1 MGSPCP
7 AGPSAS
13 PSRLPCT
20 CVRAEGLPTRAVTPT
35 GGPKKNKSFNRGVP
49 LFISYSALRTRLF
62 GELVWGYT
70 SMDPS
75 SDYQFLNEIL
85 GKAVKITL
93 KCGIFQ
99 GILQHVD
106 SSRSIV
112 LSRVKNLET
121 GRSMAGVK
129 MFFGYEIVNVEL
141 LEELEQ
147 DAARGA
153 ATPIRDSLVTGGTGM
168 HRGEPA
174 EHSPQSSTC
183 ISPESRFTTLSNLKY
198 TLAEE
203 EEEENMEYIVI
214 DQFQQKFGP
223 AMLHIKK
230 QSVFGV
236 AAEGVN
242 LCRHGRLCWLQVA
255 TRSRVFLFDIF
266 LLGPRV
272 FKNGLQMVLEDKNI
286 LKVIHDCR
294 SISDCLSHQY
304 GIILSN
310 VFDTQVADVL
320 HFSNITGG
328 FLPHRISSL
337 QECLMRHLE
346 MSPKK
351 VSFLVYRQQAVQ
363 ENPDIWFLRPLPPSL
378 LKVLALETVYLLPLR
393 LLLLDEMMSDLTT
406 LVDGYLNSYRE
417 GSADLLGSTEISCM
431 ELPEELQQL
440 ADFQKLRREK
450 ALKKYK
456 VNEEGLLIIPP
467 LESKG
472 KKAAEVEEKQGQDSC
487 WLSSDGAALQKTSFH
502 PQDPLHQNDDEQKQ
516 VVDHWENKK
525 SRIGYKNP
533 SFEMEA
539 RARVLVSWNSVSENT
554 QAMGKGFS
562 PEQKPHTQ
570 AVGSLQEERSLLF
583 TGNQDEDLFCAK
595 HSTIVSASTP
605 PKIRNSLQDS
615 FQVPQQPSLSV
626 LPPCPVLETVG
637 LWQNPS
643 LKMTQTYISNFPV
656 RPERGGSSAV
666 RFAFPSGLSCR
677 MPAPSPA
684 GK

>member
-1 MGSPCP
+1 
-7 AGPSAS
+7 
-13 PSRLPCT
+13 
-20 CVRAEGLPTRAVTPT
+20 
-35 GGPKKNKSFNRGVP
+35 
-49 LFISYSALRTRLF
+49 
-62 GELVWGYT
+62 
-70 SMDPS
+70 MDPS

-93 KCGIFQ
+93 KCGVFQ

-106 SSRSIV
+106 SSRSII

-129 MFFGYEIVNVEL
+129 MFFAYEIVNVEL

-153 ATPIRDSLVTGGTGM
+153 ATPIRDNLVTRGTEM
-168 HRGEPA
+168 DRGEPA
-174 EHSPQSSTC
+174 DHSPQSSSC
-183 ISPESRFTTLSNLKY
+183 ISLESQATTLSNLKY
-198 TLAEE
+198 TLAGE
-203 EEEENMEYIVI
+203 EEEENMKYIII

-230 QSVFGV
+230 QSVLGV

-266 LLGPRV
+266 FLGPRV
-272 FKNGLQMVLEDKNI
+272 FKNGLQVVLEDKNI
-286 LKVIHDCR
+286 LKVMHDCR
-294 SISDCLSHQY
+294 LISDCLSHQY

-337 QECLMRHLE
+337 QECLMRHLK
-346 MSPKK
+346 MSPRK
-351 VSFLVYRQQAVQ
+351 VSFLAYRQQAVQ
-363 ENPDIWFLRPLPPSL
+363 ENPHIWFVRPLPPLL

-456 VNEEGLLIIPP
+456 VNEEGLLIRPP
-467 LESKG
+467 VESKG
-472 KKAAEVEEKQGQDSC
+472 KKAAEVEEKREDSC
-487 WLSSDGAALQKTSFH
+487 WLSSNGAAFKKTSFH
-502 PQDPLHQNDDEQKQ
+502 PQDPLHQKDNEQKQ
-516 VVDHWENKK
+516 VVDDWENKK

-533 SFEMEA
+533 PFEMESGA
-539 RARVLVSWNSVSENT
+539 RDLVSWNSVSENT
-554 QAMGKGFS
+554 QAMGKGFP
-562 PEQKPHTQ
+562 PEQKPQ
-570 AVGSLQEERSLLF
+570 AQAAGSLQEEISLLF
-583 TGNQDEDLFCAK
+583 LGKKDEDLFCAK
-595 HSTIVSASTP
+595 HSTTVSASTP
-605 PKIRNSLQDS
+605 PKISSSLHDA
-615 FQVPQQPSLSV
+615 FQGPRQPSLSV
-626 LPPCPVLETVG
+626 LTPCPVLETVD
-637 LWQNPS
+637 LCQNPS

-656 RPERGGSSAV
+656 RPERERSSAV
-666 RFAFPSGLSCR
+666 RFAFPSGLNCR

>member
-1 MGSPCP
+1 MFVKVGNRCR
-7 AGPSAS
+7 AGWSLYNCFSAPNS
-13 PSRLPCT
+13 AR
-20 CVRAEGLPTRAVTPT
+20 
-35 GGPKKNKSFNRGVP
+35 GPKKNKFNRGVP

-346 MSPKK
+346 MSPQK

-363 ENPDIWFLRPLPPSL
+363 
-378 LKVLALETVYLLPLR
+378 
-393 LLLLDEMMSDLTT
+393 
-406 LVDGYLNSYRE
+406 
-417 GSADLLGSTEISCM
+417 ISCM

-472 KKAAEVEEKQGQDSC
+472 KKSAEVEEKQGQDSC
-487 WLSSDGAALQKTSFH
+487 WLSSNGAALQKTSFH

-533 SFEMEA
+533 SFEMDSGA
-539 RARVLVSWNSVSENT
+539 RDLVSWNSVSENT

-570 AVGSLQEERSLLF
+570 AAGSLQEERSLLF
-583 TGNQDEDLFCAK
+583 TRNQDEDLFCAK

>member
-1 MGSPCP
+1 
-7 AGPSAS
+7 
-13 PSRLPCT
+13 
-20 CVRAEGLPTRAVTPT
+20 
-35 GGPKKNKSFNRGVP
+35 
-49 LFISYSALRTRLF
+49 
-62 GELVWGYT
+62 
-70 SMDPS
+70 MDPS
-75 SDYQFLNEIL
+75 NDYQFLNEIL

-168 HRGEPA
+168 DRGEPA

-337 QECLMRHLE
+337 QECLMRHLK

-351 VSFLVYRQQAVQ
+351 VSFLAYRQQAVQ
-363 ENPDIWFLRPLPPSL
+363 
-378 LKVLALETVYLLPLR
+378 
-393 LLLLDEMMSDLTT
+393 
-406 LVDGYLNSYRE
+406 
-417 GSADLLGSTEISCM
+417 ISCM

-456 VNEEGLLIIPP
+456 VNEEGLLIRPP

-472 KKAAEVEEKQGQDSC
+472 KKAAEVEEKQGEDSC
-487 WLSSDGAALQKTSFH
+487 WLSSNGAALQKTSFH

-539 RARVLVSWNSVSENT
+539 GARDLVSWNSVSENT

-570 AVGSLQEERSLLF
+570 AAGSLQEERSLLF

-615 FQVPQQPSLSV
+615 FQVPRQPSLSV

-656 RPERGGSSAV
+656 RPEREGSSAV

>member
-1 MGSPCP
+1 
-7 AGPSAS
+7 
-13 PSRLPCT
+13 
-20 CVRAEGLPTRAVTPT
+20 
-35 GGPKKNKSFNRGVP
+35 
-49 LFISYSALRTRLF
+49 
-62 GELVWGYT
+62 
-70 SMDPS
+70 MDPS

-93 KCGIFQ
+93 KCGVFQ

-106 SSRSIV
+106 SSRSII

-129 MFFGYEIVNVEL
+129 MFFAYEIVN
-141 LEELEQ
+141 
-147 DAARGA
+147 
-153 ATPIRDSLVTGGTGM
+153 
-168 HRGEPA
+168 GENFLCSA
-174 EHSPQSSTC
+174 GV
-183 ISPESRFTTLSNLKY
+183 RFTGTITCLALLFFFSN
-198 TLAEE
+198 
-203 EEEENMEYIVI
+203 
-214 DQFQQKFGP
+214 DGP
-223 AMLHIKK
+223 YSGLLIWIKMLHIKK

-236 AAEGVN
+236 AAEGIN

-255 TRSRVFLFDIF
+255 TKSRVFLFDIF

-286 LKVIHDCR
+286 LKVVHDCR
-294 SISDCLSHQY
+294 LISDCLSHQY

-320 HFSNITGG
+320 NFFNITGG

-337 QECLMRHLE
+337 QECLMQHLK
-346 MSPKK
+346 MSPQK
-351 VSFLVYRQQAVQ
+351 VSFLAYRQEAVQ
-363 ENPDIWFLRPLPPSL
+363 ENPDIWFMRPLPPLL

-456 VNEEGLLIIPP
+456 VNEEGLLIRPP

-472 KKAAEVEEKQGQDSC
+472 KKAAEVEEKQGEDSC
-487 WLSSDGAALQKTSFH
+487 WLSSNGAAFKKTSFH

-533 SFEMEA
+533 PFEMESGA
-539 RARVLVSWNSVSENT
+539 RDLVSWNSVSKNT
-554 QAMGKGFS
+554 QATGKGSS

-570 AVGSLQEERSLLF
+570 AAGSLQEEIRLLSL
-583 TGNQDEDLFCAK
+583 GNKDEDLFCAK
-595 HSTIVSASTP
+595 HSTTVSASTP
-605 PKIRNSLQDS
+605 PKISSSLQDS
-615 FQVPQQPSLSV
+615 FQIPRQPSLSI

-656 RPERGGSSAV
+656 RPERERSSAV
-666 RFAFPSGLSCR
+666 RFAFPSGLNCR

>member
-1 MGSPCP
+1 MP
-7 AGPSAS
+7 
-13 PSRLPCT
+13 
-20 CVRAEGLPTRAVTPT
+20 
-35 GGPKKNKSFNRGVP
+35 
-49 LFISYSALRTRLF
+49 
-62 GELVWGYT
+62 
-70 SMDPS
+70 
-75 SDYQFLNEIL
+75 
-85 GKAVKITL
+85 
-93 KCGIFQ
+93 
-99 GILQHVD
+99 
-106 SSRSIV
+106 
-112 LSRVKNLET
+112 
-121 GRSMAGVK
+121 GVK

-147 DAARGA
+147 A
-153 ATPIRDSLVTGGTGM
+153 ATPIRDSLDTGGTGM
-168 HRGEPA
+168 ERGEPA

-183 ISPESRFTTLSNLKY
+183 ISPKSRVTTLSNLKY

-230 QSVFGV
+230 QCVFGV

-294 SISDCLSHQY
+294 LISDCLSHQY
-304 GIILSN
+304 GVILSN

-320 HFSNITGG
+320 HFSSITGG

-337 QECLMRHLE
+337 QECLMRHLK
-346 MSPKK
+346 MSPRK

-363 ENPDIWFLRPLPPSL
+363 ETPDIWFVRPLPPSL

-393 LLLLDEMMSDLTT
+393 LWLMDEMMSDLTT
-406 LVDGYLNSYRE
+406 LVDGYLNAYRE
-417 GSADLLGSTEISCM
+417 GSADLLGSTETSCM
-431 ELPEELQQL
+431 ELPEELHQL
-440 ADFQKLRREK
+440 ADFQKLRRET

-456 VNEEGLLIIPP
+456 VNEEGLLIRPP

-472 KKAAEVEEKQGQDSC
+472 KKAVEVEEKQGEDSG
-487 WLSSDGAALQKTSFH
+487 WLSSNGAALQKTSFH
-502 PQDPLHQNDDEQKQ
+502 PQDPLHQNYDEQKQ

-525 SRIGYKNP
+525 SIIGCKNP
-533 SFEMEA
+533 PLEMEA
-539 RARVLVSWNSVSENT
+539 GARDLISWNSVSENNKAT
-554 QAMGKGFS
+554 GKGFS
-562 PEQKPHTQ
+562 PMQKPHTQ
-570 AVGSLQEERSLLF
+570 AARSLKEEISLLF
-583 TGNQDEDLFCAK
+583 MGNKDEDLLCAK
-595 HSTIVSASTP
+595 QSAIVSAYTP
-605 PKIRNSLQDS
+605 PKISRSFQDS
-615 FQVPQQPSLSV
+615 FQVPRQPSLSV
-626 LPPCPVLETVG
+626 LPPCPVLETLG

-643 LKMTQTYISNFPV
+643 SKMTQTHISHFPV
-656 RPERGGSSAV
+656 RPEGERNSAV
-666 RFAFPSGLSCR
+666 RFAFPSGLSSR

>member
-1 MGSPCP
+1 MFVKVGNRCR
-7 AGPSAS
+7 AGWSLYNCFSAPNS
-13 PSRLPCT
+13 AR
-20 CVRAEGLPTRAVTPT
+20 
-35 GGPKKNKSFNRGVP
+35 GPKKNKFNRGVP

-310 VFDTQVADVL
+310 VFDTQ
-320 HFSNITGG
+320 
-328 FLPHRISSL
+328 
-337 QECLMRHLE
+337 
-346 MSPKK
+346 
-351 VSFLVYRQQAVQ
+351 

-472 KKAAEVEEKQGQDSC
+472 KKSAEVEEKQGQDSC
-487 WLSSDGAALQKTSFH
+487 WLSSNGAALQKTSFH

-533 SFEMEA
+533 SFEMDSGA
-539 RARVLVSWNSVSENT
+539 RDLVSWNSVSENT

-570 AVGSLQEERSLLF
+570 AAGSLQEERSLLF
-583 TGNQDEDLFCAK
+583 TRNQDEDLFCAK

>member
-1 MGSPCP
+1 
-7 AGPSAS
+7 
-13 PSRLPCT
+13 
-20 CVRAEGLPTRAVTPT
+20 
-35 GGPKKNKSFNRGVP
+35 
-49 LFISYSALRTRLF
+49 
-62 GELVWGYT
+62 
-70 SMDPS
+70 MDPS
-75 SDYQFLNEIL
+75 SDYQFLSEIL
-85 GKAVKITL
+85 GKTVKITL

-121 GRSMAGVK
+121 GRSMPGVK

-147 DAARGA
+147 A

-168 HRGEPA
+168 ERGEPA

-183 ISPESRFTTLSNLKY
+183 ISPKSRVTTLSNLKY

-223 AMLHIKK
+223 A
-230 QSVFGV
+230 
-236 AAEGVN
+236 
-242 LCRHGRLCWLQVA
+242 VA

-294 SISDCLSHQY
+294 LISDCLSHQY
-304 GIILSN
+304 GVILSN

-320 HFSNITGG
+320 HFSSITGG

-337 QECLMRHLE
+337 QECLMRHLK
-346 MSPKK
+346 MSPRK

-363 ENPDIWFLRPLPPSL
+363 ETPDIWFVRPLPPSL

-393 LLLLDEMMSDLTT
+393 LWLLDEMMSDLTT
-406 LVDGYLNSYRE
+406 LVDGYLNAYRE
-417 GSADLLGSTEISCM
+417 GSADLLGSTETSCM
-431 ELPEELQQL
+431 ELPEELHQL
-440 ADFQKLRREK
+440 ADFQKLRRET

-456 VNEEGLLIIPP
+456 VNEEGLLIRPP

-472 KKAAEVEEKQGQDSC
+472 KKAVEVEEKQGEDSG
-487 WLSSDGAALQKTSFH
+487 WLSSNGAALQKTSFH
-502 PQDPLHQNDDEQKQ
+502 PQDPLHQNYDEQKQ

-525 SRIGYKNP
+525 SIIGCKNP
-533 SFEMEA
+533 PLEMEA
-539 RARVLVSWNSVSENT
+539 GARDLISWNSVSENT
-554 QAMGKGFS
+554 QATGKGFS
-562 PEQKPHTQ
+562 PMQKPHTQ
-570 AVGSLQEERSLLF
+570 AARSLKEEVSLLF
-583 TGNQDEDLFCAK
+583 MGNKDEDLLCAK
-595 HSTIVSASTP
+595 QSAIVSAYTP
-605 PKIRNSLQDS
+605 PKTSSSFQDS
-615 FQVPQQPSLSV
+615 FQVPRQPSLSV

-643 LKMTQTYISNFPV
+643 SKMTQTHISHFPV
-656 RPERGGSSAV
+656 RPERERSSAV
-666 RFAFPSGLSCR
+666 RFAFPSGLSTR

>member
-1 MGSPCP
+1 
-7 AGPSAS
+7 
-13 PSRLPCT
+13 
-20 CVRAEGLPTRAVTPT
+20 
-35 GGPKKNKSFNRGVP
+35 
-49 LFISYSALRTRLF
+49 
-62 GELVWGYT
+62 
-70 SMDPS
+70 
-75 SDYQFLNEIL
+75 
-85 GKAVKITL
+85 
-93 KCGIFQ
+93 
-99 GILQHVD
+99 
-106 SSRSIV
+106 
-112 LSRVKNLET
+112 
-121 GRSMAGVK
+121 MAGVK
-129 MFFGYEIVNVEL
+129 MFFAYEIVNVEL

-147 DAARGA
+147 NAAKGA
-153 ATPIRDSLVTGGTGM
+153 ATPIRDNLVTRGTDM
-168 HRGEPA
+168 DRGEPA
-174 EHSPQSSTC
+174 DHSPQSSSR
-183 ISPESRFTTLSNLKY
+183 ISPESQVTILSNLKY

-203 EEEENMEYIVI
+203 EEEENMKYIVI

-230 QSVFGV
+230 QSVLGM

-272 FKNGLQMVLEDKNI
+272 FKNGLQVVLEDKNI
-286 LKVIHDCR
+286 LKVMHDCR
-294 SISDCLSHQY
+294 LISDCLSHQH

-337 QECLMRHLE
+337 QECLMRHLK
-346 MSPKK
+346 MSPRK
-351 VSFLVYRQQAVQ
+351 VSFLAYRQQAVQ
-363 ENPDIWFLRPLPPSL
+363 ENPDIWFVRPLPPLL

-456 VNEEGLLIIPP
+456 VNEEGLLIRPP

-472 KKAAEVEEKQGQDSC
+472 KKAAEVEEKQGEDSC
-487 WLSSDGAALQKTSFH
+487 WLSSNGAAFKKTSFH
-502 PQDPLHQNDDEQKQ
+502 PQDPLHQKDDEQKQ
-516 VVDHWENKK
+516 VVDNWENKK
-525 SRIGYKNP
+525 SGIGYKNP
-533 SFEMEA
+533 PFEMESGA
-539 RARVLVSWNSVSENT
+539 RDLVSWNSVSENT
-554 QAMGKGFS
+554 QAMGKGFP
-562 PEQKPHTQ
+562 PEQKPHAQ
-570 AVGSLQEERSLLF
+570 AAGSLQEEISLLF
-583 TGNQDEDLFCAK
+583 LGNKDEDLFCAK
-595 HSTIVSASTP
+595 HSTTVSASTP
-605 PKIRNSLQDS
+605 PKISSSLHDA
-615 FQVPQQPSLSV
+615 FQVPRQPSLSV
-626 LPPCPVLETVG
+626 LPPCPVLETVD
-637 LWQNPS
+637 LCQNPS

-656 RPERGGSSAV
+656 RPERERSSAV
-666 RFAFPSGLSCR
+666 HFAFPSGLNCR

>member
-1 MGSPCP
+1 
-7 AGPSAS
+7 
-13 PSRLPCT
+13 
-20 CVRAEGLPTRAVTPT
+20 
-35 GGPKKNKSFNRGVP
+35 
-49 LFISYSALRTRLF
+49 
-62 GELVWGYT
+62 
-70 SMDPS
+70 MDPS

-85 GKAVKITL
+85 GKTVKITL

-121 GRSMAGVK
+121 GRSMPGVK

-147 DAARGA
+147 A
-153 ATPIRDSLVTGGTGM
+153 ATPIRDSLDTGGTGM
-168 HRGEPA
+168 ERGEPA

-183 ISPESRFTTLSNLKY
+183 ISPKSRVTTLSNLKY

-223 AMLHIKK
+223 A
-230 QSVFGV
+230 
-236 AAEGVN
+236 
-242 LCRHGRLCWLQVA
+242 VA

-294 SISDCLSHQY
+294 LISDCLSHQY
-304 GIILSN
+304 GVILSN

-320 HFSNITGG
+320 HFSSITGG

-337 QECLMRHLE
+337 QECLMRHLK
-346 MSPKK
+346 MSPRK

-363 ENPDIWFLRPLPPSL
+363 ETPDIWFVRPLPPSL

-393 LLLLDEMMSDLTT
+393 LWLMDEMMSDLTT
-406 LVDGYLNSYRE
+406 LVDGYLNAYRE
-417 GSADLLGSTEISCM
+417 GSADLLGSTETSCM
-431 ELPEELQQL
+431 ELPEELHQL
-440 ADFQKLRREK
+440 ADFQKLRRET

-456 VNEEGLLIIPP
+456 VNEEGLLIRPP

-472 KKAAEVEEKQGQDSC
+472 KKAVEVEEKQGEDSG
-487 WLSSDGAALQKTSFH
+487 WLSSNGAALQKTSFH
-502 PQDPLHQNDDEQKQ
+502 PQDPLHQNYDEQKQ

-525 SRIGYKNP
+525 SIIGCKNP
-533 SFEMEA
+533 PLEMEA
-539 RARVLVSWNSVSENT
+539 GARDLISWNSVSENNKAT
-554 QAMGKGFS
+554 GKGFS
-562 PEQKPHTQ
+562 PMQKPHTQ
-570 AVGSLQEERSLLF
+570 AARSLKEEISLLF
-583 TGNQDEDLFCAK
+583 MGNKDEDLLCAK
-595 HSTIVSASTP
+595 QSAIVSAYTP
-605 PKIRNSLQDS
+605 PKISRSFQDS
-615 FQVPQQPSLSV
+615 FQVPRQPSLSV

-643 LKMTQTYISNFPV
+643 SKMTQTHISHFPV
-656 RPERGGSSAV
+656 RPEGERNSAV
-666 RFAFPSGLSCR
+666 RFAFPSGLSSR

>member
-121 GRSMAGVK
+121 GRSMA
-129 MFFGYEIVNVEL
+129 VEL

-242 LCRHGRLCWLQVA
+242 LCRHGRLCWLQV
-255 TRSRVFLFDIF
+255 
-266 LLGPRV
+266 
-272 FKNGLQMVLEDKNI
+272 
-286 LKVIHDCR
+286 IHDCR

-363 ENPDIWFLRPLPPSL
+363 
-378 LKVLALETVYLLPLR
+378 
-393 LLLLDEMMSDLTT
+393 
-406 LVDGYLNSYRE
+406 
-417 GSADLLGSTEISCM
+417 ISCM

>member
-1 MGSPCP
+1 
-7 AGPSAS
+7 
-13 PSRLPCT
+13 
-20 CVRAEGLPTRAVTPT
+20 
-35 GGPKKNKSFNRGVP
+35 
-49 LFISYSALRTRLF
+49 
-62 GELVWGYT
+62 
-70 SMDPS
+70 MDPS

-85 GKAVKITL
+85 GKTVKITL

-121 GRSMAGVK
+121 GRSMPGVK

-147 DAARGA
+147 A
-153 ATPIRDSLVTGGTGM
+153 ATPIRDSLDTGGTGM
-168 HRGEPA
+168 ERGEPA

-183 ISPESRFTTLSNLKY
+183 ISPKSRVTTLSNLKY

-230 QSVFGV
+230 QCVFGV

-242 LCRHGRLCWLQVA
+242 LCRHGRLCWLQV
-255 TRSRVFLFDIF
+255 
-266 LLGPRV
+266 
-272 FKNGLQMVLEDKNI
+272 
-286 LKVIHDCR
+286 IHDCR
-294 SISDCLSHQY
+294 LISDCLSHQY
-304 GIILSN
+304 GVILSN

-320 HFSNITGG
+320 HFSSITGG

-337 QECLMRHLE
+337 QECLMRHLK
-346 MSPKK
+346 MSPRK

-363 ENPDIWFLRPLPPSL
+363 ETPDIWFVRPLPPSL

-393 LLLLDEMMSDLTT
+393 LWLMDEMMSDLTT
-406 LVDGYLNSYRE
+406 LVDGYLNAYRE
-417 GSADLLGSTEISCM
+417 GSADLLGSTETSCM
-431 ELPEELQQL
+431 ELPEELHQL
-440 ADFQKLRREK
+440 ADFQKLRRET

-456 VNEEGLLIIPP
+456 VNEEGLLIRPP

-472 KKAAEVEEKQGQDSC
+472 KKAVEVEEKQGEDSG
-487 WLSSDGAALQKTSFH
+487 WLSSNGAALQKTSFH
-502 PQDPLHQNDDEQKQ
+502 PQDPLHQNYDEQKQ

-525 SRIGYKNP
+525 SIIGCKNP
-533 SFEMEA
+533 PLEMEA
-539 RARVLVSWNSVSENT
+539 GARDLISWNSVSENNKAT
-554 QAMGKGFS
+554 GKGFS
-562 PEQKPHTQ
+562 PMQKPHTQ
-570 AVGSLQEERSLLF
+570 AARSLKEEISLLF
-583 TGNQDEDLFCAK
+583 MGNKDEDLLCAK
-595 HSTIVSASTP
+595 QSAIVSAYTP
-605 PKIRNSLQDS
+605 PKISRSFQDS
-615 FQVPQQPSLSV
+615 FQVPRQPSLSV
-626 LPPCPVLETVG
+626 LPPCPVLETLG

-643 LKMTQTYISNFPV
+643 SKMTQTHISHFPV
-656 RPERGGSSAV
+656 RPEGERNSAV
-666 RFAFPSGLSCR
+666 RFAFPSGLSSR

>member
-1 MGSPCP
+1 MP
-7 AGPSAS
+7 
-13 PSRLPCT
+13 
-20 CVRAEGLPTRAVTPT
+20 
-35 GGPKKNKSFNRGVP
+35 
-49 LFISYSALRTRLF
+49 
-62 GELVWGYT
+62 
-70 SMDPS
+70 
-75 SDYQFLNEIL
+75 
-85 GKAVKITL
+85 
-93 KCGIFQ
+93 
-99 GILQHVD
+99 
-106 SSRSIV
+106 
-112 LSRVKNLET
+112 
-121 GRSMAGVK
+121 GVK

-147 DAARGA
+147 A
-153 ATPIRDSLVTGGTGM
+153 ATPIRDSLDTGGTGM
-168 HRGEPA
+168 ERGEPA

-183 ISPESRFTTLSNLKY
+183 ISPKSRVTTLSNLKY

-230 QSVFGV
+230 QCVFGV

-294 SISDCLSHQY
+294 LISDCLSHQY
-304 GIILSN
+304 GVILSN

-320 HFSNITGG
+320 HFSSITGG

-337 QECLMRHLE
+337 QECLMRHLK
-346 MSPKK
+346 MSPRK

-363 ENPDIWFLRPLPPSL
+363 ETPDIWFVRPLPPSL

-393 LLLLDEMMSDLTT
+393 LWLMDEMMSDLTT
-406 LVDGYLNSYRE
+406 LVDGYLNAYRE
-417 GSADLLGSTEISCM
+417 GSADLLGSTETSCM
-431 ELPEELQQL
+431 ELPEELHQL
-440 ADFQKLRREK
+440 ADFQKLRRET

-456 VNEEGLLIIPP
+456 VNEEGLLIRPP

-472 KKAAEVEEKQGQDSC
+472 KKAVEVEEKQGEDSG
-487 WLSSDGAALQKTSFH
+487 WLSSNGAALQKTSFH
-502 PQDPLHQNDDEQKQ
+502 PQDPLHQNYDEQKQ

-525 SRIGYKNP
+525 SIIGCKNP
-533 SFEMEA
+533 PLEMEA
-539 RARVLVSWNSVSENT
+539 GARDLISWNSVSENNKAT
-554 QAMGKGFS
+554 GKGFS
-562 PEQKPHTQ
+562 PMQKPHTQ
-570 AVGSLQEERSLLF
+570 AARSLKEEISLLF
-583 TGNQDEDLFCAK
+583 MGNKDEDLLCAK
-595 HSTIVSASTP
+595 QSAIVSAYTP
-605 PKIRNSLQDS
+605 PKISRSFQDS
-615 FQVPQQPSLSV
+615 FQVPRQPSLSV

-643 LKMTQTYISNFPV
+643 SKMTQTHISHFPV
-656 RPERGGSSAV
+656 RPEGERNSAV
-666 RFAFPSGLSCR
+666 RFAFPSGLSSR

>member
-1 MGSPCP
+1 
-7 AGPSAS
+7 
-13 PSRLPCT
+13 
-20 CVRAEGLPTRAVTPT
+20 
-35 GGPKKNKSFNRGVP
+35 
-49 LFISYSALRTRLF
+49 
-62 GELVWGYT
+62 
-70 SMDPS
+70 MDPS

-93 KCGIFQ
+93 KCGVFQ

-121 GRSMAGVK
+121 GRSMA
-129 MFFGYEIVNVEL
+129 VEL

-168 HRGEPA
+168 DRGEPA
-174 EHSPQSSTC
+174 DHSPQSSTC
-183 ISPESRFTTLSNLKY
+183 IFPESEATTLSNLKY

-203 EEEENMEYIVI
+203 EEENVEYIVI

-337 QECLMRHLE
+337 QECLMRHLK
-346 MSPKK
+346 MSPQK
-351 VSFLVYRQQAVQ
+351 VSFLAYRQQVVQ
-363 ENPDIWFLRPLPPSL
+363 ENPDIWFVRPLPPLL

-456 VNEEGLLIIPP
+456 VNEEGLLIRPP

-472 KKAAEVEEKQGQDSC
+472 KKAAAVEEKQGEDSC
-487 WLSSDGAALQKTSFH
+487 WLSSNGAALKKTSFH
-502 PQDPLHQNDDEQKQ
+502 PQDPLHQNDDEQKK

-525 SRIGYKNP
+525 SRIDYKNP
-533 SFEMEA
+533 PFKMESGA
-539 RARVLVSWNSVSENT
+539 RDLVSWNSVSENT
-554 QAMGKGFS
+554 QATGKGFS

-570 AVGSLQEERSLLF
+570 AAGSLQEEISLF
-583 TGNQDEDLFCAK
+583 TGNKDEDLFCAK
-595 HSTIVSASTP
+595 HSTTVSASTP
-605 PKIRNSLQDS
+605 PKISSSLHDS
-615 FQVPQQPSLSV
+615 FQVPRQPSLSV

-656 RPERGGSSAV
+656 RPERERSSAV
-666 RFAFPSGLSCR
+666 RFAFPSGLNCR

>member
-1 MGSPCP
+1 
-7 AGPSAS
+7 
-13 PSRLPCT
+13 
-20 CVRAEGLPTRAVTPT
+20 
-35 GGPKKNKSFNRGVP
+35 
-49 LFISYSALRTRLF
+49 
-62 GELVWGYT
+62 
-70 SMDPS
+70 MDPS

-85 GKAVKITL
+85 GKTVKITL

-121 GRSMAGVK
+121 GRSMPGVK

-147 DAARGA
+147 A
-153 ATPIRDSLVTGGTGM
+153 ATPIRDSLDTGGTGM
-168 HRGEPA
+168 ERGEPA

-183 ISPESRFTTLSNLKY
+183 ISPKSRVTTLSNLKY

-230 QSVFGV
+230 QCVFGV

-286 LKVIHDCR
+286 LKV
-294 SISDCLSHQY
+294 
-304 GIILSN
+304 
-310 VFDTQVADVL
+310 ADVL
-320 HFSNITGG
+320 HFSSITGG

-337 QECLMRHLE
+337 QECLMRHLK
-346 MSPKK
+346 MSPRK

-363 ENPDIWFLRPLPPSL
+363 ETPDIWFVRPLPPSL

-393 LLLLDEMMSDLTT
+393 LWLMDEMMSDLTT
-406 LVDGYLNSYRE
+406 LVDGYLNAYRE
-417 GSADLLGSTEISCM
+417 GSADLLGSTETSCM
-431 ELPEELQQL
+431 ELPEELHQL
-440 ADFQKLRREK
+440 ADFQKLRRET

-456 VNEEGLLIIPP
+456 VNEEGLLIRPP

-472 KKAAEVEEKQGQDSC
+472 KKAVEVEEKQGEDSG
-487 WLSSDGAALQKTSFH
+487 WLSSNGAALQKTSFH
-502 PQDPLHQNDDEQKQ
+502 PQDPLHQNYDEQKQ

-525 SRIGYKNP
+525 SIIGCKNP
-533 SFEMEA
+533 PLEMEA
-539 RARVLVSWNSVSENT
+539 GARDLISWNSVSENNKAT
-554 QAMGKGFS
+554 GKGFS
-562 PEQKPHTQ
+562 PMQKPHTQ
-570 AVGSLQEERSLLF
+570 AARSLKEEISLLF
-583 TGNQDEDLFCAK
+583 MGNKDEDLLCAK
-595 HSTIVSASTP
+595 QSAIVSAYTP
-605 PKIRNSLQDS
+605 PKISRSFQDS
-615 FQVPQQPSLSV
+615 FQVPRQPSLSV

-643 LKMTQTYISNFPV
+643 SKMTQTHISHFPV
-656 RPERGGSSAV
+656 RPEGERNSAV
-666 RFAFPSGLSCR
+666 RFAFPSGLSSR

>member
-1 MGSPCP
+1 MLHLTGKPTM
-7 AGPSAS
+7 
-13 PSRLPCT
+13 L
-20 CVRAEGLPTRAVTPT
+20 VFRAKL
-35 GGPKKNKSFNRGVP
+35 
-49 LFISYSALRTRLF
+49 
-62 GELVWGYT
+62 
-70 SMDPS
+70 
-75 SDYQFLNEIL
+75 
-85 GKAVKITL
+85 
-93 KCGIFQ
+93 
-99 GILQHVD
+99 
-106 SSRSIV
+106 
-112 LSRVKNLET
+112 KNLET
-121 GRSMAGVK
+121 GRSMPGVK

-147 DAARGA
+147 A

-168 HRGEPA
+168 ERGEPA

-183 ISPESRFTTLSNLKY
+183 ISPKSRVTTLSNLKY

-230 QSVFGV
+230 QCVFGV

-294 SISDCLSHQY
+294 LISDCLSHQY
-304 GIILSN
+304 GVILSN

-320 HFSNITGG
+320 HFSSITGG

-337 QECLMRHLE
+337 QECLMRHLK
-346 MSPKK
+346 MSPRK

-363 ENPDIWFLRPLPPSL
+363 ETPDIWFVRPLPPSL

-393 LLLLDEMMSDLTT
+393 LWLLDEMMSDLTT
-406 LVDGYLNSYRE
+406 LVDGYLNAYRE
-417 GSADLLGSTEISCM
+417 GSADLLGSTETSCM
-431 ELPEELQQL
+431 ELPEELHQL
-440 ADFQKLRREK
+440 ADFQKLRRET

-456 VNEEGLLIIPP
+456 VNEEGLLIRPP

-472 KKAAEVEEKQGQDSC
+472 KKAVEVEEKQGEDSG
-487 WLSSDGAALQKTSFH
+487 WLSSNGAALQKTSFH
-502 PQDPLHQNDDEQKQ
+502 PQDPLHQNYDEQKQ

-525 SRIGYKNP
+525 SIIGCKNP
-533 SFEMEA
+533 PLEMEA
-539 RARVLVSWNSVSENT
+539 GARDLISWNSVSENT
-554 QAMGKGFS
+554 QATGKGFS
-562 PEQKPHTQ
+562 PMQKPHTQ
-570 AVGSLQEERSLLF
+570 AARSLKEEVSLLF
-583 TGNQDEDLFCAK
+583 MGNKDEDLLCAK
-595 HSTIVSASTP
+595 QSAIVSAYTP
-605 PKIRNSLQDS
+605 PKTSSSFQDS
-615 FQVPQQPSLSV
+615 FQVPRQPSLSV

-643 LKMTQTYISNFPV
+643 SKMTQTHISHFPV
-656 RPERGGSSAV
+656 RPERERSSAV
-666 RFAFPSGLSCR
+666 RFAFPSGLSTR

>member
-1 MGSPCP
+1 
-7 AGPSAS
+7 
-13 PSRLPCT
+13 
-20 CVRAEGLPTRAVTPT
+20 
-35 GGPKKNKSFNRGVP
+35 
-49 LFISYSALRTRLF
+49 
-62 GELVWGYT
+62 
-70 SMDPS
+70 MDPS

-93 KCGIFQ
+93 KCGVFQ

-106 SSRSIV
+106 SSRSII

-129 MFFGYEIVNVEL
+129 MFFAYEIVNVEL

-147 DAARGA
+147 DEARGA
-153 ATPIRDSLVTGGTGM
+153 VTPIRDSLVTGGTGM
-168 HRGEPA
+168 DRGEPA
-174 EHSPQSSTC
+174 DHSPQSSTC
-183 ISPESRFTTLSNLKY
+183 ISPESEATTLSNLKY

-294 SISDCLSHQY
+294 LISDCLSHQY

-337 QECLMRHLE
+337 QECLMQHLK
-346 MSPKK
+346 MSPQK
-351 VSFLVYRQQAVQ
+351 VSFLAYRQQAVQ
-363 ENPDIWFLRPLPPSL
+363 
-378 LKVLALETVYLLPLR
+378 
-393 LLLLDEMMSDLTT
+393 
-406 LVDGYLNSYRE
+406 
-417 GSADLLGSTEISCM
+417 ISCM

-456 VNEEGLLIIPP
+456 VNEEGLLIRPP

-472 KKAAEVEEKQGQDSC
+472 KKAAAVEEKQGEDSC
-487 WLSSDGAALQKTSFH
+487 WLSSNGAALKKTSFH

-525 SRIGYKNP
+525 SRMGYKNSP
-533 SFEMEA
+533 FKMESGA
-539 RARVLVSWNSVSENT
+539 RDLVSWNSVSENT
-554 QAMGKGFS
+554 QATGKGFS

-570 AVGSLQEERSLLF
+570 AAGSLQEEISLF
-583 TGNQDEDLFCAK
+583 TGNKDEDLFCAK
-595 HSTIVSASTP
+595 HSTTVSASTP
-605 PKIRNSLQDS
+605 PKISSSLQDS
-615 FQVPQQPSLSV
+615 FQVPRQPSLSV

-656 RPERGGSSAV
+656 RPERERSSAV
-666 RFAFPSGLSCR
+666 RFAFPSGLNCR
-677 MPAPSPA
+677 MPAPSPG

>member
-1 MGSPCP
+1 
-7 AGPSAS
+7 
-13 PSRLPCT
+13 
-20 CVRAEGLPTRAVTPT
+20 
-35 GGPKKNKSFNRGVP
+35 
-49 LFISYSALRTRLF
+49 
-62 GELVWGYT
+62 
-70 SMDPS
+70 
-75 SDYQFLNEIL
+75 
-85 GKAVKITL
+85 
-93 KCGIFQ
+93 
-99 GILQHVD
+99 
-106 SSRSIV
+106 
-112 LSRVKNLET
+112 
-121 GRSMAGVK
+121 MAGVK

-346 MSPKK
+346 MSPQK

-472 KKAAEVEEKQGQDSC
+472 KKSAEVEEKQGQDSC
-487 WLSSDGAALQKTSFH
+487 WLSSNGAALQKTSFH

-533 SFEMEA
+533 SFEMDSGA
-539 RARVLVSWNSVSENT
+539 RDLVSWNSVSENT

-570 AVGSLQEERSLLF
+570 AAGSLQEERSLLF
-583 TGNQDEDLFCAK
+583 TRNQDEDLFCAK

>member
-1 MGSPCP
+1 
-7 AGPSAS
+7 
-13 PSRLPCT
+13 
-20 CVRAEGLPTRAVTPT
+20 
-35 GGPKKNKSFNRGVP
+35 
-49 LFISYSALRTRLF
+49 
-62 GELVWGYT
+62 
-70 SMDPS
+70 MDPS

-346 MSPKK
+346 MSPQK

-472 KKAAEVEEKQGQDSC
+472 KKSAEVEEKQGQDSC
-487 WLSSDGAALQKTSFH
+487 WLSSNGAALQKTSFH

-533 SFEMEA
+533 SFEMDSGA
-539 RARVLVSWNSVSENT
+539 RDLVSWNSVSENT

-570 AVGSLQEERSLLF
+570 AAGSLQEERSLLF
-583 TGNQDEDLFCAK
+583 TRNQDEDLFCAK

>member
-1 MGSPCP
+1 
-7 AGPSAS
+7 
-13 PSRLPCT
+13 
-20 CVRAEGLPTRAVTPT
+20 
-35 GGPKKNKSFNRGVP
+35 
-49 LFISYSALRTRLF
+49 
-62 GELVWGYT
+62 
-70 SMDPS
+70 MDPS

-286 LKVIHDCR
+286 LKV
-294 SISDCLSHQY
+294 
-304 GIILSN
+304 
-310 VFDTQVADVL
+310 ADVL

-487 WLSSDGAALQKTSFH
+487 WLSSNGAALQKTSFH

-570 AVGSLQEERSLLF
+570 AAGSLQEERSLLF

>member
-1 MGSPCP
+1 
-7 AGPSAS
+7 
-13 PSRLPCT
+13 
-20 CVRAEGLPTRAVTPT
+20 
-35 GGPKKNKSFNRGVP
+35 
-49 LFISYSALRTRLF
+49 
-62 GELVWGYT
+62 
-70 SMDPS
+70 MDPS

-112 LSRVKNLET
+112 LSRVKNLDT
-121 GRSMAGVK
+121 GRSMP
-129 MFFGYEIVNVEL
+129 VEL

-168 HRGEPA
+168 DRGEPA

-183 ISPESRFTTLSNLKY
+183 ISPESRVTTLSNLKY

-242 LCRHGRLCWLQVA
+242 LCRHGRLCWLQVT

-304 GIILSN
+304 GVILSN

-337 QECLMRHLE
+337 QECLMRHLK
-346 MSPKK
+346 MSPQK
-351 VSFLVYRQQAVQ
+351 VSFLACRQQAIQ
-363 ENPDIWFLRPLPPSL
+363 ENPDVWFVRPLPPLL

-406 LVDGYLNSYRE
+406 LVDGYLNAYRE
-417 GSADLLGSTEISCM
+417 GSADLLGSTETSCM
-431 ELPEELQQL
+431 ALPEELHQL
-440 ADFQKLRREK
+440 ADFQKLRRET
-450 ALKKYK
+450 ALKKYQ
-456 VNEEGLLIIPP
+456 VNEKGLLIRPP

-472 KKAAEVEEKQGQDSC
+472 KKAAEVEEKQGEDSG
-487 WLSSDGAALQKTSFH
+487 WLSSNGAALQKPSFH
-502 PQDPLHQNDDEQKQ
+502 PQDPLHQNYDEQKQ

-525 SRIGYKNP
+525 SIIGCKNP
-533 SFEMEA
+533 PLEMEA
-539 RARVLVSWNSVSENT
+539 GARDLVSWNSVSENT
-554 QAMGKGFS
+554 EATGKGFS
-562 PEQKPHTQ
+562 PMQKPHTQ
-570 AVGSLQEERSLLF
+570 AARFLKEERSLLF
-583 TGNQDEDLFCAK
+583 MGNKSEDLFCAK
-595 HSTIVSASTP
+595 QSTIVSASTP
-605 PKIRNSLQDS
+605 PKISNSLQDS
-615 FQVPQQPSLSV
+615 IQVPRQPSLSV
-626 LPPCPVLETVG
+626 LPACPVLETAG

-643 LKMTQTYISNFPV
+643 LKMTQTYISHFPV
-656 RPERGGSSAV
+656 RPERERSSAV

>member
-363 ENPDIWFLRPLPPSL
+363 
-378 LKVLALETVYLLPLR
+378 
-393 LLLLDEMMSDLTT
+393 
-406 LVDGYLNSYRE
+406 
-417 GSADLLGSTEISCM
+417 ISCM

>member
-1 MGSPCP
+1 MLCP
-7 AGPSAS
+7 AGESQ
-13 PSRLPCT
+13 R
-20 CVRAEGLPTRAVTPT
+20 R
-35 GGPKKNKSFNRGVP
+35 GPKKSKSFDRGVP

-70 SMDPS
+70 NMDPS

-85 GKAVKITL
+85 GKTVKITL

-121 GRSMAGVK
+121 GRSMPGVK

-147 DAARGA
+147 A

-168 HRGEPA
+168 ERGEPA

-183 ISPESRFTTLSNLKY
+183 ISPKSRVTTLSNLKY

-230 QSVFGV
+230 QCVFGV

-242 LCRHGRLCWLQVA
+242 LCRHGRLCWLQV
-255 TRSRVFLFDIF
+255 
-266 LLGPRV
+266 
-272 FKNGLQMVLEDKNI
+272 
-286 LKVIHDCR
+286 IHDCR
-294 SISDCLSHQY
+294 LISDCLSHQY
-304 GIILSN
+304 GVILSN

-320 HFSNITGG
+320 HFSSITGG

-337 QECLMRHLE
+337 QECLMRHLK
-346 MSPKK
+346 MSPRK

-363 ENPDIWFLRPLPPSL
+363 ETPDIWFVRPLPPSL

-393 LLLLDEMMSDLTT
+393 LWLMDEMMSDLTT
-406 LVDGYLNSYRE
+406 LVDGYLNAYRE
-417 GSADLLGSTEISCM
+417 GSADLLGSTETSCM
-431 ELPEELQQL
+431 ELPEELHQL
-440 ADFQKLRREK
+440 ADFQKLRRET

-456 VNEEGLLIIPP
+456 VNEEGLLIRPP

-472 KKAAEVEEKQGQDSC
+472 KKAVEVEEKQGEDSG
-487 WLSSDGAALQKTSFH
+487 WLSSNGAALQKTSFH
-502 PQDPLHQNDDEQKQ
+502 PQDPLHQNYDEQKQ

-525 SRIGYKNP
+525 SIIGCKNP
-533 SFEMEA
+533 PLEMEA
-539 RARVLVSWNSVSENT
+539 GARDLISWNSVSENT
-554 QAMGKGFS
+554 QATGKGFS
-562 PEQKPHTQ
+562 PMQKPHTQ
-570 AVGSLQEERSLLF
+570 AAQSLKEEISLLF
-583 TGNQDEDLFCAK
+583 MGNKDEDLLCAK
-595 HSTIVSASTP
+595 QSAIVSAYTP
-605 PKIRNSLQDS
+605 PKISRSFQDS
-615 FQVPQQPSLSV
+615 FQVPRQPSLSV
-626 LPPCPVLETVG
+626 LPPWPVLETVG

-643 LKMTQTYISNFPV
+643 SKMTQTHISHFPV
-656 RPERGGSSAV
+656 RPERERNSAV
-666 RFAFPSGLSCR
+666 RFGFPSGLSSR

>member
-1 MGSPCP
+1 
-7 AGPSAS
+7 
-13 PSRLPCT
+13 
-20 CVRAEGLPTRAVTPT
+20 
-35 GGPKKNKSFNRGVP
+35 
-49 LFISYSALRTRLF
+49 
-62 GELVWGYT
+62 
-70 SMDPS
+70 MDPS
-75 SDYQFLNEIL
+75 NDYQFLNEIL

-129 MFFGYEIVNVEL
+129 MFFGYEIVNGENFLCSARVRFMGTITCLAL
-141 LEELEQ
+141 L
-147 DAARGA
+147 
-153 ATPIRDSLVTGGTGM
+153 
-168 HRGEPA
+168 
-174 EHSPQSSTC
+174 
-183 ISPESRFTTLSNLKY
+183 FFFSN
-198 TLAEE
+198 
-203 EEEENMEYIVI
+203 
-214 DQFQQKFGP
+214 DGP
-223 AMLHIKK
+223 YSGLLIWIKMLHIKK

-337 QECLMRHLE
+337 QECLMRHLK

-351 VSFLVYRQQAVQ
+351 VSFLAYRQQAVQ
-363 ENPDIWFLRPLPPSL
+363 VS
-378 LKVLALETVYLLPLR
+378 
-393 LLLLDEMMSDLTT
+393 
-406 LVDGYLNSYRE
+406 
-417 GSADLLGSTEISCM
+417 GSASSTPVIVSKETIKNSLGEGYGTPGKISCM

-456 VNEEGLLIIPP
+456 VNEEGLLIRPP

-472 KKAAEVEEKQGQDSC
+472 KKAAEVEEKQGEDSC
-487 WLSSDGAALQKTSFH
+487 WLSSNGAALQKTSFH

-539 RARVLVSWNSVSENT
+539 GARDLVSWNSVSENT

-570 AVGSLQEERSLLF
+570 AAGSLQEERSLLF

-615 FQVPQQPSLSV
+615 FQVPRQPSLSV

-656 RPERGGSSAV
+656 RPEREGSSAV

>member
-1 MGSPCP
+1 MFVKVGNRCR
-7 AGPSAS
+7 AGWSLYNCFSAPNS
-13 PSRLPCT
+13 AR
-20 CVRAEGLPTRAVTPT
+20 
-35 GGPKKNKSFNRGVP
+35 GPKKNKFNRGVP

-223 AMLHIKK
+223 A
-230 QSVFGV
+230 
-236 AAEGVN
+236 
-242 LCRHGRLCWLQVA
+242 
-255 TRSRVFLFDIF
+255 
-266 LLGPRV
+266 
-272 FKNGLQMVLEDKNI
+272 
-286 LKVIHDCR
+286 
-294 SISDCLSHQY
+294 
-304 GIILSN
+304 
-310 VFDTQVADVL
+310 VADVL

-346 MSPKK
+346 MSPQK

-472 KKAAEVEEKQGQDSC
+472 KKSAEVEEKQGQDSC
-487 WLSSDGAALQKTSFH
+487 WLSSNGAALQKTSFH

-533 SFEMEA
+533 SFEMDSGA
-539 RARVLVSWNSVSENT
+539 RDLVSWNSVSENT

-570 AVGSLQEERSLLF
+570 AAGSLQEERSLLF
-583 TGNQDEDLFCAK
+583 TRNQDEDLFCAK

>member
-1 MGSPCP
+1 MFVKVGNRCR
-7 AGPSAS
+7 AGWSLYNCFSAPNS
-13 PSRLPCT
+13 AR
-20 CVRAEGLPTRAVTPT
+20 
-35 GGPKKNKSFNRGVP
+35 GPKKNKFNRGVP

-121 GRSMAGVK
+121 GRSMA
-129 MFFGYEIVNVEL
+129 VEL

-346 MSPKK
+346 MSPQK

-472 KKAAEVEEKQGQDSC
+472 KKSAEVEEKQGQDSC
-487 WLSSDGAALQKTSFH
+487 WLSSNGAALQKTSFH

-533 SFEMEA
+533 SFEMDSGA
-539 RARVLVSWNSVSENT
+539 RDLVSWNSVSENT

-570 AVGSLQEERSLLF
+570 AAGSLQEERSLLF
-583 TGNQDEDLFCAK
+583 TRNQDEDLFCAK